1 MRRKMTK
8 ENNERIGFTK
18 DQMIQF
24 LKIFQHNTDTMLEME
39 EQNYENNKKYMA
51 MEQQLFHEKWKCR
64 YLVRR
69 IKNVA
74 KLIGDPDIAVTEEE
88 LDEQIKGSEN

>member
-1 MRRKMTK
+1 MKLNKSDMMT
-8 ENNERIGFTK
+8 I
-18 DQMIQF
+18 
-24 LKIFQHNTDTMLEME
+24 LKILKDNTDMMVEME
-39 EQNYENNKKYMA
+39 EQNYENNKKYMD
-51 MEQQLFHEKWKCR
+51 MEQQLFHEKWKNR

-74 KLIGDPDIAVTEEE
+74 KLVGDPNIAVTEEE

>member
-1 MRRKMTK
+1 MRGKMTK
-8 ENNERIGFTK
+8 NNQRIGFTK

-69 IKNVA
+69 IKNIA
-74 KLIGDPDIAVTEEE
+74 KHYGVPDLAVTEEE
-88 LDEQIKGSEN
+88 LDDQIKRSEN

>member
-1 MRRKMTK
+1 MKLYKKDVMT
-8 ENNERIGFTK
+8 I
-18 DQMIQF
+18 
-24 LKIFQHNTDTMLEME
+24 LKILKHQWDTMLDME

-51 MEQQLFHEKWKCR
+51 MEQQLFHEKWKNR

-74 KLIGDPDIAVTEEE
+74 KLIGDPNIAVTEEE

>member
-1 MRRKMTK
+1 MTK
-8 ENNERIGFTK
+8 ENKERIGFTK

-24 LKIFQHNTDTMLEME
+24 LKIFQHNTDTMLDME
-39 EQNYENNKKYMA
+39 EQNFENNKKYMK
-51 MEQQLFHEKWKCR
+51 MEQQLFHEKWKNR

-74 KLIGDPDIAVTEEE
+74 KLIGDPNIAVTEEE
-88 LDEQIKGSEN
+88 LDEQIKRSEN

>member
-1 MRRKMTK
+1 MTK
-8 ENNERIGFTK
+8 NNQRIGFTK

-24 LKIFQHNTDTMLEME
+24 LKIFQQNTDTMLEME

-69 IKNVA
+69 IKNIA
-74 KLIGDPDIAVTEEE
+74 KHYGVPDLAVTEEE
-88 LDEQIKGSEN
+88 LDDQIKRSEN